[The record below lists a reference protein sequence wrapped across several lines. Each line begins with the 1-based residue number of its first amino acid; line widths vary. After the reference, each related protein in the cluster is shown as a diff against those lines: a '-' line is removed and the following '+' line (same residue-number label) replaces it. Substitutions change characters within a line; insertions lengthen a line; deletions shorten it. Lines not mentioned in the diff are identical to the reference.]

1 MPVYQQINEKM
12 LEVKLSNEEVFARKG
27 AMVSYQGEVQFSRS
41 FLAGQGVQ
49 SLAMRAV
56 TNEGYAM
63 MAAKGSGSVYYAHAG
78 LFVTIIP
85 VRGETLYVES
95 DTLLAFDAR
104 LTAGTMFL
112 GNQGGIQGVVRGA
125 VSGQGLF
132 TTTLQGTGEVAI
144 LSDGNAIGLPVTHGR
159 AGVCRPASVYRP
171 YGATEFQYRH
181 RPELENLCRPSLGRI
196 VPGEIHGPGH
206 GLYPS
211 ERKVSHDDLQSLH
224 LAEKR

>member
-144 LSDGNAIGLPVTHGR
+144 LSVGNTIGLPVTPDVPVFVDPQAYIGHTGQLSSNIVTDLNWKTFV
-159 AGVCRPASVYRP
+159 GQASGESYQVKFTGQGTVYIQ
-171 YGATEFQYRH
+171 A
-181 RPELENLCRPSLGRI
+181 
-196 VPGEIHGPGH
+196 
-206 GLYPS
+206 S
-211 ERKVSHDDLQSLH
+211 ER
-224 LAEKR
+224 